1 MKSSDKMS
9 EKLIFENE
17 ILGLSDAIDER
28 FHNNLAYYLNNCCPV
43 CGTVLDKKIKGT
55 QQCSECKKSIVFK
68 QNIHN
73 DNCFLIT
80 FDDLKEFNK
89 LEEELSEIYLYEEQM
104 EELNKRYPDYMY
116 YFWNLKKEKPNLS
129 NRDYVW
135 GFENWLLNTLDVKY
149 VNDYKQNLNLN
160 GNKKIEACDHD
171 VEELQKA
178 SLIHKYMMDI
188 AIYNEHD
195 DPAEE
200 LLLSLMYRNI
210 ELAHLYYLHC
220 EERHVSELKFFGDIL
235 FCMEYVLDYLNV
247 YQYSLE
253 DLKEKFFR
261 RARKFL
267 LNVVSKEDAWGTFC
281 EAYDWYLK
289 RKNNIAESNKISY
302 EPNPH
307 LAEVLM
313 FDYGP
318 GGELSEADYKMCKKI
333 SAECDE
339 DRSKILKVIV
349 ELCGNIDTP
358 KMRYIR
364 ALAWSYNRVEY
375 SEQRIAAIN
384 DYLSKTLY
392 TPAYSNYG
400 VSIDKGLNYG
410 KKLHK
415 EIMLQY
421 MADAYCH
428 LKNYEKAEETYL
440 KMYKL
445 RITTPN
451 VCVKLA
457 KYYAKRGQKE
467 KAIDTLEKER
477 KTLKYIFNKEYR
489 NPINEYLEELKKLQ
503 KGIRKHFFNGYDS
516 TPGPF
521 LGPID
526 NPVYHPELEKKMKEL
541 REKYKSIFE
550 YHREFLEKID
560 FYEAKIKENPEDVE
574 SKDEYN
580 TYCLSDIN
588 LLPKIFSYYK
598 EFNTL
603 GFKDKMQYAD
613 NYNSDYPIF
622 RKLISFYEKEG
633 KIEDAIKLCDIANDY
648 GVTKYLGKTSMSD
661 KKEKLMKKQK

>member
-1 MKSSDKMS
+1 MS

-17 ILGLSDAIDER
+17 IIELSNEIDER
-28 FHNNLAYYLNNCCPV
+28 FHNNLAYYLNNCCPA
-43 CGTVLDKKIKGT
+43 CGTVLDKRIKDT
-55 QQCSECKKSIVFK
+55 QQCTECKKSIVFK

-89 LEEELSEIYLYEEQM
+89 FEEKLSEIYLYEEQM
-104 EELNKRYPDYMY
+104 EELNKRYPEYMY
-116 YFWNLKKEKPNLS
+116 YFWNLKKEKTNLS
-129 NRDYVW
+129 NRDYAW

-149 VNDYKQNLNLN
+149 VNDYKQNLNLK
-160 GNKKIEACDHD
+160 GNKKIESCDHD

-188 AIYNEHD
+188 AIYNEQD

-210 ELAHLYYLHC
+210 ELAHLHYLHC

-267 LNVVSKEDAWGTFC
+267 LNVVSKEDAWNTFC

-289 RKNNIAESNKISY
+289 RKNAIAENNKETH
-302 EPNPH
+302 EPNTH

-318 GGELSEADYKMCKKI
+318 GGELSEADYEMCKKI
-333 SAECDE
+333 SSECNN
-339 DRSKILKVIV
+339 DRSEILKVIV
-349 ELCGNIDTP
+349 ELCGNVDTP

-384 DYLSKTLY
+384 DYLSKSLY

-400 VSIDKGLNYG
+400 
-410 KKLHK
+410 KKTH
-415 EIMLQY
+415 IATMLQY
-421 MADAYCH
+421 LADAYCH
-428 LKNYEKAEETYL
+428 LKNYEKEEETYL

-445 RITTPN
+445 RIITPN

-457 KYYAKRGQKE
+457 KYYSKRGQKGKTIDILKKE
-467 KAIDTLEKER
+467 KKTLLYLFNSEYRKPIDRYLKELEKKER
-477 KTLKYIFNKEYR
+477 
-489 NPINEYLEELKKLQ
+489 
-503 KGIRKHFFNGYDS
+503 GISKHVFVGYDTFQS
-516 TPGPF
+516 AFIG
-521 LGPID
+521 D
-526 NPVYHPELEKKMKEL
+526 RYHPELEKKGMQL
-541 REKYKSIFE
+541 REKYKKYFD
-550 YHREFLEKID
+550 YHREFLESID
-560 FYEAKIKENPEDVE
+560 MCEYKMKNSTENIDEIKE
-574 SKDEYN
+574 EYN
-580 TYCLSDIN
+580 TSCLSDIN
-588 LLPKIFSYYK
+588 IYPKIMEYYN
-598 EFNTL
+598 ELNSL
-603 GFKDKMQYAD
+603 GFEYKTEYQD
-613 NYNSDYPIF
+613 NSSKDYPVF

-633 KIEDAIKLCDIANDY
+633 KIEDAIKLCDIAINY
-648 GVTKYLGKTSMSD
+648 GITKYLGSMSMSD
-661 KKEKLMKKQK
+661 KKEKLAKKKK

>member
-1 MKSSDKMS
+1 MKSGDKMS

-17 ILGLSDAIDER
+17 IIGLSDAIDER

-116 YFWNLKKEKPNLS
+116 YFWNLKKKNPNLS
-129 NRDYVW
+129 NRDYAW

-267 LNVVSKEDAWGTFC
+267 LNVVSKEDAWSTFC

-289 RKNNIAESNKISY
+289 HKNNDTNEEKNKLV
-302 EPNPH
+302 PNPDF
-307 LAEVLM
+307 AEVLM
-313 FDYGP
+313 STFYA
-318 GGELSEADYKMCKKI
+318 GGDMTESEYEQCKQI
-333 SAECDE
+333 WIDHNN
-339 DRSKILKVIV
+339 DRSEVLKIVV
-349 ELCGNIDTP
+349 ELCGDINTSQT
-358 KMRYIR
+358 RYLKAIS
-364 ALAWSYNRVEY
+364 WSFNKVEY
-375 SEQRIAAIN
+375 AEQRIQSITNYLDNKLYKKAYENSASSIN
-384 DYLSKTLY
+384 
-392 TPAYSNYG
+392 
-400 VSIDKGLNYG
+400 KGINYG
-410 KKLHK
+410 KKVH
-415 EIMLQY
+415 IMTMLQY
-421 MADAYCH
+421 LADAYCH
-428 LKNYEKAEETYL
+428 LKDYEKEEDTYL
-440 KMYKL
+440 QMYDL
-445 RITTPN
+445 NIITPN
-451 VCVKLA
+451 CCVKLA

-467 KAIDTLEKER
+467 KAIDILKKEK
-477 KTLKYIFNKEYR
+477 KKLLYIFKKEYR
-489 NPINEYLEELKKLQ
+489 EPIDKYLKELEKKEQ
-503 KGIRKHFFNGYDS
+503 GISKHVFVGYDTYQS
-516 TPGPF
+516 AFIG
-521 LGPID
+521 D
-526 NPVYHPELEKKMKEL
+526 KYHPELEKKGMSL
-541 REKYKSIFE
+541 REKYKKYFD
-550 YHREFLEKID
+550 YHREFLESID
-560 FYEAKIKENPEDVE
+560 MCEYKMKNCAENIDEIKE
-574 SKDEYN
+574 EYN
-580 TYCLSDIN
+580 TSCLSDIN
-588 LLPKIFSYYK
+588 IYPKIMEYYN
-598 EFNTL
+598 ELNSL
-603 GFKDKMQYAD
+603 GFGYRIEYQD
-613 NYNSDYPIF
+613 NSSKDYPVF

-633 KIEDAIKLCDIANDY
+633 KIEDAIKLCDIAIDY
-648 GVTKYLGKTSMSD
+648 GITKYLGSTSMSD